1 MNIAPDLR
9 EQIKA
14 MPIAP
19 GVYLF
24 KDINRQIVYIGKAKN
39 LRNRVNQYVQRLETD
54 IKSQLIFE
62 VASAVDHIT
71 TDTELEA
78 LLLEAQLI
86 QNHRPRFNVLLK
98 DGQPFLWVVITT
110 HVVDGLP
117 VLELVRNKKKRGVYF
132 GPFLE
137 KGHARQVYDFLIKTF
152 RLKLCGKKIDGG
164 CLYYHLGSC
173 SGSCRLDFDEQGYR
187 ERIGL
192 AQLALQKGHQK
203 FLQHLRDEIALSNKS
218 LQFERSRDLHG
229 YLQAFERIFKALSG
243 KDPGGAL
250 YIKKDIWVLSSDGC
264 ELYFF
269 EERDGLLKQREFFYF
284 YVQQEAG
291 LHLELIKEH
300 FLSVYRNRRPAHVLL
315 TNIDFGEDVKLFQQ
329 FLQALHGLDHE
340 PTIQIPYDGHYAQI
354 MKMAAVQIEQSRAK
368 RQSLPVAL
376 KKLLLLPREPFSIDC
391 FDISHKQGT
400 FMVGAC
406 VRFTK
411 GEPDPDKFRRFKI
424 KTVDGQND
432 YASLREIVGRRY
444 SDGGDIPDLILIDGG
459 KGQLH
464 AVQDLLPGAEFA
476 ALAKREETV
485 FSARIPEG
493 KILDKQSFAGQVLIA
508 LRDYTHHFAISYHR
522 KLAAKITHD
531 L

>member
-1 MNIAPDLR
+1 MNISSHLL

-14 MPIAP
+14 MPINP

-24 KDINRQIVYIGKAKN
+24 KDINHQIVYIGKAKN
-39 LRNRVNQYVQRLETD
+39 LRNRVNQYVQRFEIDL
-54 IKSQLIFE
+54 KSQLIFE

-71 TDTELEA
+71 TGTELEA

-98 DGQPFLWVVITT
+98 DGQPFLWLVITSQGI
-110 HVVDGLP
+110 DGLP
-117 VLELVRNKKKRGVYF
+117 VIELVRNKKKRGVYF

-173 SGSCRLDFDEQGYR
+173 AGSCRSDFDEKGYR
-187 ERIGL
+187 ERVGL

-203 FLQHLRDEIALSNKS
+203 FLHHLRDEIALSNKS
-218 LQFERSRDLHG
+218 LQFERSRDLHA
-229 YLQAFERIFKALSG
+229 YLQAFERVFEALSG

-250 YIKKDIWVLSSDGC
+250 YIKKDIWMLSSDAS

-284 YVQQEAG
+284 YVHQKPE
-291 LHLELIKEH
+291 LHLEIVKEH
-300 FLSVYRNRRPAHVLL
+300 FLSVYRIRRPAHVIL
-315 TNIDFGEDVKLFQQ
+315 TNIDFGDDVEMFQQ
-329 FLQALHGLDHE
+329 FLQSLHGLDHE
-340 PTIQIPYDGHYAQI
+340 PTIQMPFDGHYAQI
-354 MKMAAVQIEQSRAK
+354 MKMALVQIEQSRAK
-368 RQSLPVAL
+368 RQSLGLAL
-376 KKLLLLPREPFSIDC
+376 KKLLLLPREPISIDC

-411 GEPDPDKFRRFKI
+411 GEPEPDKFRRFKI
-424 KTVDGQND
+424 KTVEGQND
-432 YASLREIVGRRY
+432 YASLREIVSRRY
-444 SDGGDIPDLILIDGG
+444 SGGIDIPDLILIDGG

-464 AVQDLLPGAEFA
+464 AVDDLFPGAEFA

-485 FSARIPEG
+485 FSARIPDG

-522 KLAAKITHD
+522 MLAAKI
-531 L
+531 